1 MDRLPSPASIC
12 QLPVMTSTDAESIG
26 FAIFNHVP
34 TLPIDIPDGGFTVS
48 AKTSE
53 GLRVTFYFGP
63 SRTGGP
69 PCFID
74 IQYHDLGHDRARWR
88 RLASTRV
95 RDVYDRGEGLPHLR
109 QPRIRCVRK
118 AVDRCPAARQA
129 QSYGPL
135 TVMIM
140 ARISAAEKTT

>member
-1 MDRLPSPASIC
+1 MERTSSSASIH
-12 QLPVMTSTDAESIG
+12 QLPVMTSADAESIG

-48 AKTSE
+48 AKISE

-74 IQYHDLGHDRARWR
+74 IQYHDAGMTVPDGGGSPAPVFDMLTIAVKGRHA
-88 RLASTRV
+88 
-95 RDVYDRGEGLPHLR
+95 YDSRKYDTSEKPSIAVLLLDKPEAVGL
-109 QPRIRCVRK
+109 
-118 AVDRCPAARQA
+118 
-129 QSYGPL
+129 
-135 TVMIM
+135 
-140 ARISAAEKTT
+140 